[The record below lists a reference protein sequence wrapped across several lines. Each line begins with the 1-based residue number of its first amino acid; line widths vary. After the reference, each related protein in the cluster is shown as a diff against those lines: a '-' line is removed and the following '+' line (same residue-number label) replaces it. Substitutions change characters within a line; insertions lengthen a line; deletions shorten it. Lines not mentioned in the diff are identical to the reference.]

1 MEKAKSIGV
10 VIAKELT
17 EMGALFS
24 AIADKRGRG
33 YAKEFMTRMMQN
45 IAPVSMPGLYQL
57 NDLIK
62 CEGDV
67 FDNFKKINRAMFSE
81 IDRIGTWKNSGFNET
96 EDLLEFKVTSCVNV
110 ELFEAIACPELG
122 TLGCDHDLAGYPLIE
137 EAVQCEFRRTCTI
150 FRIADALDVNVRDL
164 LVSNK

>member
-1 MEKAKSIGV
+1 
-10 VIAKELT
+10 
-17 EMGALFS
+17 
-24 AIADKRGRG
+24 
-33 YAKEFMTRMMQN
+33 
-45 IAPVSMPGLYQL
+45 
-57 NDLIK
+57 
-62 CEGDV
+62 
-67 FDNFKKINRAMFSE
+67 MFSE